1 MALTA
6 KQSDFISKIGT
17 YALKYAP
24 IFDVR
29 VVSPIIAQAI
39 LESNWGDSKLSA
51 SYHNYFGLKCGSKWT
66 GQSVNLATKEE
77 YTAGTVVDITDNFRV
92 YKDMDEGVLGYFEF
106 LFKGRTRYDNL
117 KEVTDPSTYVTN
129 IKNDGYATDS
139 KYIDKVM
146 SIVDTYRLTSFDN
159 KKFTNEWVKV
169 VSDGKSSWYYIE
181 DNAKCAKGKWV
192 KVNSHWYWFGND
204 GKMATGYQQINGK
217 YYYLMESTA
226 YEGACVITDSSGA
239 VMLLEEK

>member
-77 YTAGTVVDITDNFRV
+77 YTAGTVVDITDTYTFENFV
-92 YKDMDEGVLGYFEF
+92 I
-106 LFKGRTRYDNL
+106 
-117 KEVTDPSTYVTN
+117 P
-129 IKNDGYATDS
+129 
-139 KYIDKVM
+139 
-146 SIVDTYRLTSFDN
+146 IVDFLSEHGLHGFFGSGMCIIDNTDEAPFDVIGCT
-159 KKFTNEWVKV
+159 FTV
-169 VSDGKSSWYYIE
+169 DG
-181 DNAKCAKGKWV
+181 
-192 KVNSHWYWFGND
+192 GNV
-204 GKMATGYQQINGK
+204 T
-217 YYYLMESTA
+217 
-226 YEGACVITDSSGA
+226 ITD
-239 VMLLEEK
+239 